1 MAQKKYE
8 LEILDPARYEILEI
22 AKVHLELVGP
32 ASARRVTAQ
41 IKKSLENLRTHP
53 HMGKALEDKELHR
66 LGYRKLICGN
76 YLCFY
81 RVIGEAV
88 FVYHVADGRTDYPKM
103 LDQLKADEGLGVLL
117 K

>member
-1 MAQKKYE
+1 
-8 LEILDPARYEILEI
+8 
-22 AKVHLELVGP
+22 
-32 ASARRVTAQ
+32 
-41 IKKSLENLRTHP
+41 
-53 HMGKALEDKELHR
+53 

-103 LDQLKADEGLGVLL
+103 FDQLKADFQG
-117 K
+117 